1 MHPIL
6 RSILAV
12 VVGAASSVL
21 VVTMGD
27 ALVARLF
34 PLPGGVDTR
43 DAASMAS
50 AIAAMPMTALLLL
63 LLGWVMAAVVGSYLA
78 ARFAPRA
85 PRAHGLLVALLVLA
99 ATIINLTSIQHPG
112 WMLPAAVILIPL
124 MGLVGA
130 DTAPQRLPSR

>member
-12 VVGAASSVL
+12 ILGTVASVV
-21 VVTMGD
+21 VVMMGD
-27 ALVARLF
+27 ALVTRLF

-43 DAASMAS
+43 DPASMAS
-50 AIAAMPMTALLLL
+50 AIAVLPMTALLLL

-78 ARFAPRA
+78 ARLAPRS

-99 ATIINLTSIQHPG
+99 ATIINLTSIPHPD
-112 WMLPAAVILIPL
+112 WMLPAAAILIPI